1 MFIITDECYLKMSK
15 YNIHRLISL
24 RVLNIMEEK
33 QISTHWRAIYSQS
46 FSRLI
51 LEIILTGTSLKSEKA
66 MAPRSSTLA
75 WRIPGTEEPGGL
87 PPMGLHRVGHD

>member
-1 MFIITDECYLKMSK
+1 MSIVKRKIVFIITDECYIKMSK

-66 MAPRSSTLA
+66 MALRSSTLA
-75 WRIPGTEEPGGL
+75 
-87 PPMGLHRVGHD
+87 